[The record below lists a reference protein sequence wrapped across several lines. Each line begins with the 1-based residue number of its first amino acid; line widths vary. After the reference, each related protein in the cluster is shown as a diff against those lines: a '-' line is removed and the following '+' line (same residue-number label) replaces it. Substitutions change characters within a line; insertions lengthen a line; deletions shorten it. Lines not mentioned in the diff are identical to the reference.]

1 VVRFSPIASG
11 IIWTEM
17 PPPHDHGHSHS
28 APVGPAALRAQ
39 GRRLTKQ
46 RQLIWDALVAE
57 PESHLSAEDLVSLV
71 QKRAP
76 NVNPSTVYRTL
87 ELLVGENLVRR
98 TDLGADRIFYEP
110 AAEHPHHHVVCERCG
125 AVAHVHAD
133 VLGKL
138 AQRVEAASGYEL
150 GDRELTM
157 FGLCSSCRR

>member
-1 VVRFSPIASG
+1 
-11 IIWTEM
+11 
-17 PPPHDHGHSHS
+17 
-28 APVGPAALRAQ
+28 VGPAALRAH

-57 PESHLSAEDLVSLV
+57 PDSHLSAEDLVSLV

-76 NVNPSTVYRTL
+76 QVNPSTVYRTL
-87 ELLVGENLVRR
+87 DLLVGENLVRR
-98 TDLGADRIFYEP
+98 TDLGADRVFYEP

-125 AVAHVHAD
+125 AVAHVHTD

-138 AQRVEAASGYEL
+138 GQRVEAASGYEL

-157 FGLCSSCRR
+157 FGLCSSCRK